1 MVLLSGALQNSP
13 IGTKLQALEG
23 WGLLLKALAQH
34 APSHLAGMANQVS
47 FSFHSSLQTH
57 QPSLQLQASLQLQPS
72 LQPHSAILLSAHRP
86 LPTFYLI
93 NSNYMQICP
102 LPAALLCP
110 PPPPH
115 PPSLP
120 STCWLSLASAC
131 CYVSACHVDTL
142 CMCLWRLCHQPTYA
156 IPCALQFATAARHE
170 AQTSSMILC
179 CSS

>member
-110 PPPPH
+110 PPPP
-115 PPSLP
+115 PPLP
-120 STCWLSLASAC
+120 PFYMLVKLSFCLLLCLCLPCRHSVYVLMAPLSPAYLCNPLCFAVCNCST
-131 CYVSACHVDTL
+131 
-142 CMCLWRLCHQPTYA
+142 P
-156 IPCALQFATAARHE
+156 
-170 AQTSSMILC
+170 
-179 CSS
+179 